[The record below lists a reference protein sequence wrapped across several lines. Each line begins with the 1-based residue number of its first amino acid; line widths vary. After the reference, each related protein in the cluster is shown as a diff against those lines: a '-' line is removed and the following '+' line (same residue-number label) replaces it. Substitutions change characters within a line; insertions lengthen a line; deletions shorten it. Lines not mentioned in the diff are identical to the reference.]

1 MEISI
6 DANLFAGAIYKL
18 LGVTNTKGPLTIV
31 SNALLTANEDNTL
44 VFEATDLEVTI
55 STKIE
60 CDVIK
65 AGQLCLNAH
74 NLYNVVK
81 GLKNQKIEIVAQ
93 ENYWARLRS
102 GDVDCRIVGVPP
114 VEFPRLPSLGELTYC
129 LMETESLLEMV
140 DRTIFSI
147 STDEGR
153 PNLMGAN
160 LVAHDLNLTMV
171 STDGHRLSK
180 VVRTAP
186 ETSEFPVELTDGII
200 IPRKSLA
207 ELKRTVDGG
216 IPNVEM
222 AISGN
227 NAVFRF
233 GQTTIMVRLVDAS
246 FPDFNRVIPEESV
259 ERQATVETAEFVEKL
274 KFVSLFAN
282 NRTGNVTVLID
293 GETLQ
298 LTASD
303 PEKGEGKESMPTQYE
318 GPKVQVG
325 FNYRYLLDILGV
337 VKSPE
342 FRFQVLDAYS
352 AALVLDSEREEDLFL
367 VMPMRL

>member
-1 MEISI
+1 MQISI
-6 DANLFAGAIYKL
+6 DANLFANAIYKL

-55 STKIE
+55 STTMDCEVLK
-60 CDVIK
+60 V
-65 AGQLCLNAH
+65 GQLCLNAH

-93 ENYWARLRS
+93 DNYWARLRS
-102 GDVDCRIVGVPP
+102 GDVDCKIVGVPP

-129 LMETESLLEMV
+129 PVETDSLLEMV

-160 LVAHDLNLTMV
+160 LVLQDQNLTMV

-180 VVRTAP
+180 VVRAASEAT
-186 ETSEFPVELTDGII
+186 EFPAELADGII

-207 ELKRTVDGG
+207 ELKRTVSGDT
-216 IPNVEM
+216 PNIEM

-227 NAVFRF
+227 NAIFRF
-233 GQTTIMVRLVDAS
+233 DLTTIMVRLVDAT
-246 FPDFNRVIPEESV
+246 FPDFNRVIPEESA
-259 ERQATVETAEFVEKL
+259 ERQATVDTTEFVEKL

-282 NRTGNVTVLID
+282 SRTGNVTVLID

-303 PEKGEGKESMPTQYE
+303 PEKGEGKESMPTEYS

-337 VKSPE
+337 VRSPE

-352 AALVLDSEREEDLFL
+352 AALVLDVEREEDLFL